1 MTDLDGTTGTC
12 ILRRPTVPTVALLG
26 FSNTELVRGEPT
38 GTRPLNGAPMPTCNE
53 HNSHQVRRRMGNDRT
68 ATPNL
73 VAHSWRLSDT
83 NLPRQAQCVVRQRAF
98 PLESSA

>member
-38 GTRPLNGAPMPTCNE
+38 GTRPLN
-53 HNSHQVRRRMGNDRT
+53 
-68 ATPNL
+68 
-73 VAHSWRLSDT
+73 
-83 NLPRQAQCVVRQRAF
+83 
-98 PLESSA
+98 